1 MDNKNLEL
9 IPENNQIVDYDKEPI
24 IINDYNSL
32 FLCIFHI
39 SLIPIMIFLYI
50 YNPFETDK
58 NSLFRN
64 FFIIIPFFLA
74 LYIRP
79 YFKAKDKRKI
89 ILTNDN
95 IKFMHENKTIEE
107 IKIFEITD
115 IKRTYSDLYH
125 KTQVIGE
132 LSYIAFIFVFIILL
146 IADMLYI
153 LLFLYPCIHIFL
165 IFLKYLY
172 HKKMDRNYK
181 YKLFDSILVYSKDRF
196 INILPSTNKE
206 YEEVRN
212 YFLDNGLGD
221 IQNKKI
227 YFELIGHLYENISL
241 NKD

>member
-1 MDNKNLEL
+1 MIEKQK
-9 IPENNQIVDYDKEPI
+9 IDYDKNPI
-24 IINDYNSL
+24 EIKDYNTL
-32 FLCIFHI
+32 FVFLISMSTIPLMIYIF
-39 SLIPIMIFLYI
+39 I
-50 YNPFETDK
+50 YNPGGVSED
-58 NSLFRN
+58 SLYRN
-64 FFIIIPFFLA
+64 IFIITPFLMMP
-74 LYIRP
+74 YIRA
-79 YFKAKDKRKI
+79 YLKSRNKRKI
-89 ILTNDN
+89 ILMNDS

-165 IFLKYLY
+165 VFLKYLY

-181 YKLFDSILVYSKDRF
+181 YKLFDAILVYSKDRF

-212 YFLDNGLGD
+212 YFLDKDLGN
-221 IQNKKI
+221 IKNKKI
-227 YFELIGHLYENISL
+227 FMEIGHLYEKIDL
-241 NKD
+241 DKH

>member
-1 MDNKNLEL
+1 MIEKQK
-9 IPENNQIVDYDKEPI
+9 IDYDKNPI
-24 IINDYNSL
+24 EIKDYNTL
-32 FLCIFHI
+32 FEFLITI
-39 SLIPIMIFLYI
+39 SMIPIAIYAYI
-50 YNPFETDK
+50 HNLNTSGGMSES
-58 NSLFRN
+58 SLNRHI
-64 FFIIIPFFLA
+64 FIIIPFLMMP
-74 LYIRP
+74 YIRA
-79 YFKAKDKRKI
+79 YLRARNKRKI
-89 ILTNDN
+89 ILMNDS

-107 IKIFEITD
+107 IKISEITD

-181 YKLFDSILVYSKDRF
+181 YKLFDAILVYSKDRF

-212 YFLDNGLGD
+212 YFLDKDLGNIKD
-221 IQNKKI
+221 KKI
-227 YFELIGHLYENISL
+227 FIEIGHLYEKIDL
-241 NKD
+241 DKHR

>member
-1 MDNKNLEL
+1 MIEKQK
-9 IPENNQIVDYDKEPI
+9 IDYDKNPI
-24 IINDYNSL
+24 EIKDYNTL
-32 FLCIFHI
+32 FEFLITI
-39 SLIPIMIFLYI
+39 SMIPIAIYAYI
-50 YNPFETDK
+50 HNLNTPGGMSES
-58 NSLFRN
+58 SLNRHI
-64 FFIIIPFFLA
+64 FIIIPFLMMP
-74 LYIRP
+74 YIRA
-79 YFKAKDKRKI
+79 YLRARNKRKI
-89 ILTNDN
+89 ILMNDS

-107 IKIFEITD
+107 IKISEITD

-181 YKLFDSILVYSKDRF
+181 YKLFDAILVYSKDRF

-212 YFLDNGLGD
+212 YFLDKDLGNIKD
-221 IQNKKI
+221 KKI
-227 YFELIGHLYENISL
+227 FIEIGHLYEKIDL
-241 NKD
+241 DKHR